1 MPLNK
6 PDHIH
11 LKSQHQFVA
20 LTDIYQHAQ
29 NQLYTFFTFW
39 DLEVLIASLGV
50 PDLVHLESQRQ
61 FVALIDMH
69 LHAKNQLY
77 NFNVFW
83 DIKI

>member
-1 MPLNK
+1 MPPSK

-11 LKSQHQFVA
+11 LKSQYQFVA
-20 LTDIYQHAQ
+20 LTDIYLHAQ
-29 NQLYTFFTFW
+29 NQLNTFFAFW

-77 NFNVFW
+77 TFNGFW